1 MEARTNQSI
10 YIYTYDKEEISYL
23 ILGWETIVKN
33 ICDKNTS
40 WIMNIIKADGQVGR
54 FIITQTKNDSSTKHI
69 LCTISNGTN
78 EYTQKE
84 N

>member
-1 MEARTNQSI
+1 MEARTNKSIYI

-23 ILGWETIVKN
+23 ISGWETIVKN

-54 FIITQTKNDSSTKHI
+54 
-69 LCTISNGTN
+69 
-78 EYTQKE
+78 
-84 N
+84 